1 MRLELS
7 EENAAFRA
15 EMRRF
20 FSTEVP
26 QSIRETVAARRELTK
41 EQIVESQRILN
52 AAGLAVPGW
61 PVEWGGRDWT
71 PLQRHIWHEEM
82 QRAAVPIPLA
92 FNASMVGP
100 VIATF
105 GSQAQKE
112 RFLPPTANLDI
123 WWSQGFSEPDAG
135 SDLASLRCAAVR
147 AGDEWVV
154 NGQKTWTTLG
164 QHGDWIFCLVRTDP
178 DAPKKQQGISFLLV
192 DMTSPGVTVRPIEL
206 IDGGHE
212 VNEVFFEDVRV
223 PAENLVGEE
232 NRGWDYA
239 KFLLGNERVGVA
251 PVGSTK
257 RVLAQAKEWAR
268 TAGPGRGSLLDDPL
282 VAAQFADLENEL
294 LALEL
299 TALRVVAH
307 SADGKPHPA
316 SSVLKLRGT
325 ELQQAVSEL
334 VVDLAGPASLGPRPS
349 TTRDDERTD
358 LVEWARRAT
367 PSYLNLRKASIYGGS
382 NEVQRQIIAR
392 TILGL

>member
-1 MRLELS
+1 MRLELTP
-7 EENAAFRA
+7 EDAAFR
-15 EMRRF
+15 EELRTF
-20 FSTEVP
+20 FTTQVP
-26 QSIRETVAARRELTK
+26 QEIRDAVASRREVSK
-41 EQIVESQRILN
+41 QMWVQSQRILN
-52 AAGLAVPGW
+52 AAGLAVPNW

-82 QRAAVPIPLA
+82 QRACVPPPLA
-92 FNASMVGP
+92 FNATMVGP

-105 GSQAQKE
+105 GSQEQKE

-135 SDLASLRCAAVR
+135 SDLASLRTSAVLD
-147 AGDEWVV
+147 GDTWVV

-164 QHGDWIFCLVRTDP
+164 QYGDWIFCLVRTDP
-178 DAPKKQQGISFLLV
+178 DAPKKQLGISFLLI
-192 DMTSPGVTVRPIEL
+192 DMTSPGVTVRPIQL

-212 VNEVFFEDVRV
+212 VNEVWFEDVRV
-223 PAENLVGEE
+223 PAENLVGEV
-232 NRGWDYA
+232 NKGWSYA

-268 TAGPGRGSLLDDPL
+268 KVGVLEDPL

-307 SADGKPHPA
+307 SSDGKPHPA
-316 SSVLKLRGT
+316 SSVLKLKGT
-325 ELQQAVSEL
+325 VLQQAVSEL
-334 VVDLAGPASLGPRPS
+334 VVDIAGPESLASGAA
-349 TTRDDERTD
+349 DDQSD
-358 LVEWARRAT
+358 IDDWARVAT
-367 PSYLNLRKASIYGGS
+367 PAYLNLRKASIYGGS
-382 NEVQRQIIAR
+382 NEVQRQIIAG

>member
-7 EENAAFRA
+7 AEDAAFRE
-15 EMRRF
+15 EMRTF
-20 FSTEVP
+20 FTTQVP
-26 QSIRETVAARRELTK
+26 QEIRDAVASRRELSK
-41 EQIVESQRILN
+41 DDLVRSQRILN

-82 QRAAVPIPLA
+82 QRACVPIPLA

-105 GSQAQKE
+105 GSQEQKE

-135 SDLASLRCAAVR
+135 SDLASLRTTAVR
-147 AGDEWVV
+147 DPSTGSGGSGDFIV

-192 DMTSPGVTVRPIEL
+192 DMTSPGVTVRPIQL

-212 VNEVFFEDVRV
+212 VNEVWFEDVRV

-232 NRGWDYA
+232 NKGWDYA

-251 PVGSTK
+251 PVGQTK

-268 TAGPGRGSLLDDPL
+268 AGGVLDDPL
-282 VAAQFADLENEL
+282 VAAQFADLENDL

-316 SSVLKLRGT
+316 SSVLKLKGT
-325 ELQQAVSEL
+325 VLQQAVSEL
-334 VVDLAGPASLGPRPS
+334 VVDIAGPASLASGATADES
-349 TTRDDERTD
+349 DVDD
-358 LVEWARRAT
+358 WARVAT
-367 PSYLNLRKASIYGGS
+367 PAYLNLRKASIYGGS

>member
-7 EENAAFRA
+7 PEDAAFRE
-15 EMRRF
+15 EMRTF
-20 FSTEVP
+20 FTTRVP
-26 QSIRETVAARRELTK
+26 QEIRDTVAAGRELTK
-41 EQIVESQRILN
+41 DQIVESQRTLN

-61 PVEWGGRDWT
+61 PVEWGGQDWT

-82 QRAAVPIPLA
+82 QRACVPLPLA

-105 GSQAQKE
+105 GSQEQKE
-112 RFLPPTANLDI
+112 RFLPATANLDI

-135 SDLASLRCAAVR
+135 SDLASLRTTAVR
-147 AGDEWVV
+147 DGDEWVV

-164 QHGDWIFCLVRTDP
+164 QYGDWIFNLVRTDP
-178 DAPKKQQGISFLLV
+178 DAPKRQQGISFLLI
-192 DMTSPGVTVRPIEL
+192 DMSTPGVTVRPIEL

-232 NRGWDYA
+232 NKGWDYA

-251 PVGSTK
+251 PVGATK
-257 RVLAQAKEWAR
+257 RMLAAAKAHAA
-268 TAGPGRGSLLDDPL
+268 TAGPGGTSLLEDPL
-282 VAAQFADLENEL
+282 VAAQVAELENEL

-307 SADGKPHPA
+307 STDGKPHPA
-316 SSVLKLRGT
+316 SSVLKLKGT

-334 VVDLAGPASLGPRPS
+334 VVDLAGPASLASGAGAGSDLPEW
-349 TTRDDERTD
+349 TR
-358 LVEWARRAT
+358 LAT
-367 PSYLNLRKASIYGGS
+367 PTYLNLRKASIYGGS
-382 NEVQRQIIAR
+382 NEVQRQIIAG